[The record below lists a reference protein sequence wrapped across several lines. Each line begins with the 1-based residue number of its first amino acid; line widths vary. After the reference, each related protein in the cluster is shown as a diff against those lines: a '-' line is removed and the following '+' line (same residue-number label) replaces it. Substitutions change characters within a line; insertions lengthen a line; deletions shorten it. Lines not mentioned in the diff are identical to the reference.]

1 MSKWPLSQHYANQ
14 HHYGHTSFALPH
26 AVCEDFSHSG
36 PSCHCTSVRVVPGK
50 GLRRMEIWLRQDA
63 ALKIPRSSI
72 GIAQLFHLLDE
83 KERVRASLKTQSSRI
98 NTRVRSIDY
107 ARKSAAESAEK
118 RRQKPAQKKGHR
130 PSRAAIHFSIA
141 KRGMQGQRSNC
152 PTAATQGRGSAGVKY
167 NLDRNPP
174 PLGLST
180 ECKGNLAVLR
190 RTDRR
195 IEKID
200 SSFTGHSYSIR
211 LRQWTRVCGRQ
222 TRGILLVEFNY
233 DSNRCSLYHKR
244 SAGLLRSLLPFD
256 CKLPRSDSGRISSDA
271 LDRRLDL
278 SSQQFLKSGFRLTHP
293 CASKQADPAPLAGI
307 CSSTASPPPRPPA
320 PRPSRGCPP
329 AVTSLHRLGQ

>member
-1 MSKWPLSQHYANQ
+1 MHGNQRPSLPRSVGKSPHKKKDTALHVQPFTSQLQSAECKARGQTAQPQPHRAEAPLGSSTTWTEIPLRLKH
-14 HHYGHTSFALPH
+14 
-26 AVCEDFSHSG
+26 
-36 PSCHCTSVRVVPGK
+36 RV
-50 GLRRMEIWLRQDA
+50 LRQ
-63 ALKIPRSSI
+63 PCCTC
-72 GIAQLFHLLDE
+72 F
-83 KERVRASLKTQSSRI
+83 
-98 NTRVRSIDY
+98 
-107 ARKSAAESAEK
+107 
-118 RRQKPAQKKGHR
+118 
-130 PSRAAIHFSIA
+130 
-141 KRGMQGQRSNC
+141 
-152 PTAATQGRGSAGVKY
+152 
-167 NLDRNPP
+167 
-174 PLGLST
+174 
-180 ECKGNLAVLR
+180 R

-278 SSQQFLKSGFRLTHP
+278 SSQQFLKSDFRLTHP
-293 CASKQADPAPLAGI
+293 CASKQADPTPLAGV
-307 CSSTASPPPRPPA
+307 CSSTASPPPPRPPA

>member
-1 MSKWPLSQHYANQ
+1 MRYARTSATVGRAVIVPPSVWSRAKASAEWRSGYGKMPPSK
-14 HHYGHTSFALPH
+14 FH
-26 AVCEDFSHSG
+26 APVS
-36 PSCHCTSVRVVPGK
+36 
-50 GLRRMEIWLRQDA
+50 
-63 ALKIPRSSI
+63 
-72 GIAQLFHLLDE
+72 
-83 KERVRASLKTQSSRI
+83 ASLNCSTALHMKPFTSQKLQ
-98 NTRVRSIDY
+98 VRN
-107 ARKSAAESAEK
+107 ARPEVKLPNRSHTGPRLRWGQVQLGQKS
-118 RRQKPAQKKGHR
+118 
-130 PSRAAIHFSIA
+130 
-141 KRGMQGQRSNC
+141 
-152 PTAATQGRGSAGVKY
+152 
-167 NLDRNPP
+167 PP
-174 PLGLST
+174 PRLKHRVQRQPCCT
-180 ECKGNLAVLR
+180 CFR

-278 SSQQFLKSGFRLTHP
+278 SSQQFLKSDFRLTHP
-293 CASKQADPAPLAGI
+293 CASKQADPTPLAGV
-307 CSSTASPPPRPPA
+307 CSSTASPPPPRPPA